1 MRLHIAVLTAAL
13 ALAAGCNKGP
23 DEAKPSSGASALPT
37 QPSTP
42 NTPNTP
48 ANVGQPDAQEKRA
61 GASPV
66 QGQIDPK
73 QSEQR
78 RDFQQPGDA
87 AGPKGAE
94 SPPKPGS

>member
-23 DEAKPSSGASALPT
+23 DEAKPSSGASAPPG
-37 QPSTP
+37 QAG
-42 NTPNTP
+42 TPNTP
-48 ANVGQPDAQEKRA
+48 ANAGQPDAQEKRD
-61 GASPV
+61 GANPV
-66 QGQIDPK
+66 QGQVDPK
-73 QSEQR
+73 QSEQH
-78 RDFQQPGDA
+78 RDFQQRGDA